1 MGVSGIL
8 PGMVTEHRGRTGVVR
23 LADTTLP
30 TPHGS
35 FRLTA
40 YRDLSGTEHVALSV
54 GITDHDADGAPTPL
68 VRLHS
73 ECLTGDA
80 FGSHRCDCGEQLRH
94 ALQVIAGSGRGAL
107 LYLRGHEGR
116 GIGLGEKL
124 RAYALQDDGLDT
136 VDANLALGHPADAR
150 SYDAAAAMLADLGIG
165 SVRLLSSNPA
175 KERALLELGVGV
187 ERRDSIIVT
196 ARPENA
202 RYLATKRE
210 RMGHDPP
217 GAEDEWQALLAGG
230 VPGTGPLSVRYGELV
245 RPGGPMVIAQLGQ
258 SMDGFIASRT
268 GDARFV
274 TGPEDRV
281 HLHRLRALVDAV
293 VVGAATAAADDCRL
307 TVRDVVGR
315 HPVRVV
321 LDPRGILPSR
331 SAVLTDGEAPT
342 LWVVGPGARP
352 APGPGLAPHVQ
363 LVSWPDEGPM
373 DPDQVLALLARH
385 GLHRLLVE
393 GGGRL
398 VSAFVEAGVVDRLFL
413 TTAPVLIGDGVPGI
427 RVGGQDRMA
436 DALRP
441 PARRW
446 TAGEDVVTEL
456 VLRTE
461 PVARV
466 VPPVDV
472 RATPG
477 RPVRRSSTS
486 AGQDEQ
492 VDVGDERAQPA

>member
-1 MGVSGIL
+1 MS
-8 PGMVTEHRGRTGVVR
+8 TEHPGRTGVER

-30 TPHGS
+30 TPHGT

-40 YRDLSGTEHVALSV
+40 YRDAAGMEHVALSV
-54 GITDHDADGAPTPL
+54 GITDGDPADAPTPL

-80 FGSHRCDCGEQLRH
+80 LGSHRCDCGEQLQH
-94 ALQVIAGSGRGAL
+94 ALQVIAGTGRGAL

-116 GIGLGEKL
+116 GIGLVEKL
-124 RAYALQDDGLDT
+124 RAYALQDTGLDT

-150 SYDAAAAMLADLGIG
+150 GYGAAAAMLDDLGLRSI
-165 SVRLLSSNPA
+165 RLLSSNPA
-175 KERALLELGVGV
+175 KERALLELGVSV
-187 ERRDSIIVT
+187 ARREGIIVT

-217 GAEDEWQALLAGG
+217 DAGDEWQALLAGD
-230 VPGTGPLSVRYGELV
+230 VPGTGLLSTRYGELV
-245 RPGGPMVIAQLGQ
+245 RPGGPLVLAQLGQ

-274 TGPEDRV
+274 TGPEDRQ

-307 TVRDVVGR
+307 TVRDVDGE

-321 LDPRGILPSR
+321 LDPRGILPR
-331 SAVLTDGEAPT
+331 DSAVLTDAEAPT
-342 LWVVGPGARP
+342 LWVVGPRSGPAR
-352 APGPGLAPHVQ
+352 GGLAPHVQ
-363 LVSWPDEGPM
+363 VVTWPVEGTM
-373 DPDQVLALLARH
+373 DPQEVLAMLAQH
-385 GLHRLLVE
+385 GLHRVLVE

-427 RVGGQDRMA
+427 RIGGQDRMA

-446 TAGEDVVTEL
+446 IAGEDLVTEL
-456 VLRTE
+456 VLHAA
-461 PVARV
+461 PAIPA
-466 VPPVDV
+466 VPR
-472 RATPG
+472 RAHPALPG
-477 RPVRRSSTS
+477 RQLRPASTS
-486 AGQDEQ
+486 AAKDEQ
-492 VDVGDERAQPA
+492 VDVGDQRAQPA